1 MRYLETRRLKLRPY
15 RPDDWEQ
22 IHRYASIPEFSQFD
36 VWGPNSET
44 DTKRFVA
51 DCVASLS
58 RDPVQRYELAVEL
71 KFDGS
76 VIGGCT
82 LKRHPDDRNL
92 AGLGYAI
99 NPDFQCHGYATEA
112 ALALIRYA
120 FEGLGLSV
128 VYAECDTRNL
138 PSRRVMEKA
147 GMKLAGVL
155 EQHQVIKGVM
165 TDSYRYELRRTQA
178 P

>member
-82 LKRHPDDRNL
+82 LKRHPDDHKL

-99 NPDFQCHGYATEA
+99 NPDFQCHGYAT
-112 ALALIRYA
+112 
-120 FEGLGLSV
+120 
-128 VYAECDTRNL
+128 
-138 PSRRVMEKA
+138 
-147 GMKLAGVL
+147 MKLAGVL